1 MLKLTCKYLNLL
13 LLFFA
18 AQADVFERDETDD
31 IRYPDTRQA
40 LYNDSTMSKL
50 RAVYKDCHL
59 SYRLDLTSNTLPEH
73 MQAKLPAFKDS

>member
-13 LLFFA
+13 LLFFV
-18 AQADVFERDETDD
+18 AQANAFERDETDD
-31 IRYPDTRQA
+31 IHHPDTRQT
-40 LYNDSTMSKL
+40 LYDDTTMSKL

-73 MQAKLPAFKDS
+73 MQAELPAFKDS